1 MAASKRLL
9 EHFRDRTTAP
19 AKPPMPKAVSL
30 LLGAVIAV
38 STGIVLVK
46 AGDSPMIRET
56 VAD

>member
-19 AKPPMPKAVSL
+19 SKPPMPKAVSL
-30 LLGAVIAV
+30 FLGAVIAV

-46 AGDSPMIRET
+46 AAIPR
-56 VAD
+56 